1 MIKLVLGSMRLTIRN
16 IRNQNTHTELTH
28 RKILTRFTHKRM
40 LIMMKIILTKSTLF
54 TTVDIDI
61 ITHIHITTKMSILQ
75 TLMMAAIESIELA
88 Q

>member
-1 MIKLVLGSMRLTIRN
+1 MRLTIRN
-16 IRNQNTHTELTH
+16 IRNQNTHTELTL